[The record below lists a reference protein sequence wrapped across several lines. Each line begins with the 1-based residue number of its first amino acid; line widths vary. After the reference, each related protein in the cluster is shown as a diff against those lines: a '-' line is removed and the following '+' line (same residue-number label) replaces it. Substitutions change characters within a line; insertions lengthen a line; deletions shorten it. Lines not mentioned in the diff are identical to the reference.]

1 MRELDRTAAADST
14 DPTMAATAGGRRAGS
29 PRTGRTWPWVHRA
42 RTGTKD
48 VRIGLVGRG
57 RVGGA
62 LARALREAG
71 YEVHGPAG
79 RGEVPRGDAILLCV
93 PDAEIEAAAATVTGA
108 ASLIGHT
115 SGATPL
121 TALEPA
127 GGAAFGFHPLQ
138 TITGPAVEL
147 TGCGCAVAGSTA
159 RSLDFAWRL
168 AHDLGMN
175 PIAISDEKRAAYHAA
190 ASIASNFLLTLEAGA
205 ELVVADLG
213 LTPSQ
218 ARRLLGPLVRTT
230 VDNWL
235 ELGPEA
241 ALTGPVARGDDATV
255 ACQREA
261 VEKAAP
267 ELLRL
272 FDELV
277 ERTRALAG
285 RAPDTPPVAGS
296 GVAA

>member
-108 ASLIGHT
+108 ASL
-115 SGATPL
+115 SAT
-121 TALEPA
+121 
-127 GGAAFGFHPLQ
+127 
-138 TITGPAVEL
+138 
-147 TGCGCAVAGSTA
+147 
-159 RSLDFAWRL
+159 
-168 AHDLGMN
+168 
-175 PIAISDEKRAAYHAA
+175 RAARRGSPRSSPPA
-190 ASIASNFLLTLEAGA
+190 
-205 ELVVADLG
+205 
-213 LTPSQ
+213 
-218 ARRLLGPLVRTT
+218 ARRSASTRSRRS
-230 VDNWL
+230 
-235 ELGPEA
+235 
-241 ALTGPVARGDDATV
+241 PVPRST
-255 ACQREA
+255 
-261 VEKAAP
+261 
-267 ELLRL
+267 
-272 FDELV
+272 
-277 ERTRALAG
+277 
-285 RAPDTPPVAGS
+285 
-296 GVAA
+296 